1 MIDIELPDLGG
12 HPPAPEVSLATFER
26 YVLDVFIPNAI
37 ASGELTKE
45 SAISHFMNNEGRQ
58 TTPWPDFGGIGS

>member
-1 MIDIELPDLGG
+1 
-12 HPPAPEVSLATFER
+12 
-26 YVLDVFIPNAI
+26 VLDVFIPNAI

-45 SAISHFMNNEGRQ
+45 SAIAHFKNNEGRQ